1 MRFDDKRL
9 TLWLKMINLVNNI
22 IRLLLLVV
30 VSLLYT
36 SCFTGVESTQKIT
49 EKDVKRAVERFDNNH
64 EHSIRAYVDSLPSWR
79 EGKGFWVLDNQ
90 VRYLFTPSFDF
101 DIDSLDLEGEMLT
114 YAGYEIRRH
123 IDNTEVVDVL
133 LRYGSHVLRYATG
146 KPIEDVSRSAFSI
159 PFMVDDDMLKS
170 VSQQLVGKTVYV
182 KTPAWYDLAGNE
194 LSGCPHY
201 VPVEILGVKP
211 GNKLHPLRVE
221 FRADNGNEALLWM
234 KIPGT
239 TGAGRDFDSQFSMAD
254 VRKQYPHISSSTWS
268 SIVACKVAEGMT
280 KEECRL
286 ALGNPVSVQQLPD
299 QSGLREYWYYDGGKT
314 LFFVDGLLKEY
325 R

>member
-1 MRFDDKRL
+1 
-9 TLWLKMINLVNNI
+9 MINLVNNI

-201 VPVEILGVKP
+201 VPVEILAVKP

-221 FRADNGNEALLWM
+221 FRADNGNELAGFNFQVELLDQRHVRQ
-234 KIPGT
+234 IAERDVVERH
-239 TGAGRDFDSQFSMAD
+239 GA
-254 VRKQYPHISSSTWS
+254 P
-268 SIVACKVAEGMT
+268 
-280 KEECRL
+280 
-286 ALGNPVSVQQLPD
+286 
-299 QSGLREYWYYDGGKT
+299 DGGQSAVFIRR
-314 LFFVDGLLKEY
+314 LLRFVEQVVNALRARKRALKPVGKPRDIDDGLGE
-325 R
+325 